1 MTGLTQDRLT
11 RSNSPVQIWLS
22 SPLNHSA
29 SPFLSHANQVQYLYC
44 KTRYDALNCFF
55 FTIFPKCY
63 FKNNS
68 RQDKSGATPENI
80 NKFYFLNLASLHAES
95 FAGRPLVNTERQE
108 LRIKMKQ
115 RRVRI
120 SKVFVVSCRCFQGVY
135 LSYTDSLMDILHD
148 GKKELIMV

>member
-1 MTGLTQDRLT
+1 MQETRLTGLTQDRLT

-80 NKFYFLNLASLHAES
+80 NKFYFLKFSVPPRWVICWPTSGEHRKAGVKNKNEIEES
-95 FAGRPLVNTERQE
+95 ED
-108 LRIKMKQ
+108 
-115 RRVRI
+115 
-120 SKVFVVSCRCFQGVY
+120 FQGFCCVMSVFSRGISIIY
-135 LSYTDSLMDILHD
+135 WQSYGYFTWW
-148 GKKELIMV
+148 